1 QNYDVSC
8 NCTHSFCWNC
18 TEDAHSP
25 VDCDTVEFY
34 LERLHQCAKKELP
47 FYLHGYDP
55 PGYFNEFRTKL
66 CELTSMT
73 RNYFK
78 NLVQALEWPG

>member
-1 QNYDVSC
+1 MVWKLANTKACMYCPKCKRPIEKNQ
-8 NCTHSFCWNC
+8 
-18 TEDAHSP
+18 E
-25 VDCDTVEFY
+25 
-34 LERLHQCAKKELP
+34 KELP